1 MLRALSVS
9 NAYVVLSTLPD
20 VDAARKLAKSLVEE
34 RLAACVNVLAP
45 CTSIYRW
52 QGDVREDGEVPVIIK
67 TTAERYPALEAHI
80 RKHHPYEVPEIVALE
95 AAAGL
100 PDYLNWVT
108 DETALPSPPPQP

>member
-1 MLRALSVS
+1 MP
-9 NAYVVLSTLPD
+9 NACVVFSTLPD
-20 VDAARKLAKSLVEE
+20 VEAARKLAKSLVEE

-80 RKHHPYEVPEIVALE
+80 RKHHPYELPEIVALN

-100 PDYLNWVT
+100 PDYLRWIVDSTLDSNP
-108 DETALPSPPPQP
+108 PSQP